1 MAVAEDPMMVVV
13 MVVMMMKRGRLWM
26 RKGRLWNGNRDR
38 KMDASDGRTRGTQ
51 GTRDEARLQPWD
63 GARTAAAGKST
74 AAADKGTGAS
84 HKGMAAIML
93 RASLG
98 PDARLATATIAA
110 AARLR
115 NTLREVMLRD
125 RLLDMAV
132 SPSWNPWPL
141 VAGVGERFR
150 PSIVTGRSYW
160 GNGAAPTQIHPIAV

>member
-1 MAVAEDPMMVVV
+1 
-13 MVVMMMKRGRLWM
+13 
-26 RKGRLWNGNRDR
+26 
-38 KMDASDGRTRGTQ
+38 MDASDGGTQ

-63 GARTAAAGKST
+63 GAKTAAARKST
-74 AAADKGTGAS
+74 TAAEKGTGAS

-141 VAGVGERFR
+141 VARIGESFR
-150 PSIVTGRSYW
+150 PPVVTEWSDW
-160 GNGAAPTQIHPIAV
+160 GNGAAPAQIHHIAG